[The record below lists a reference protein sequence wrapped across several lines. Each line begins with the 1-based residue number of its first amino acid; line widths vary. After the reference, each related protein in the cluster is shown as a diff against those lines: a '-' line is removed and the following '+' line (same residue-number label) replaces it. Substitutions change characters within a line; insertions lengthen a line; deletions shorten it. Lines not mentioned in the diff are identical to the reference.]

1 MCCIDGSTRVINPKG
16 NYVEAVNISPAQARL
31 KLTVL
36 NKQAEAKNSWEFF
49 SEMKSLGL
57 PAEVIEILKKVLEVT
72 SKVANKTIAIGKI
85 IVSKLLR
92 YTAEHPL
99 QVAGLA
105 VGLYATYT
113 LGIALHGMFATASW
127 IAGIPVIGTLVGKLA
142 LLIAGLCKTVIMPIM
157 VMFPAAGAVGGE
169 ILDRKLPQISESCQK
184 MAEEYFKLL
193 NQIIDAIKD
202 ELESNERSPAFS

>member
-1 MCCIDGSTRVINPKG
+1 MTAI
-16 NYVEAVNISPAQARL
+16 NISPAQARL

-57 PAEVIEILKKVLEVT
+57 PSEVIEILKKVLEVT
-72 SKVANKTIAIGKI
+72 SQVANKTISIGKI
-85 IVSKLLR
+85 IVSKLLQ

-113 LGIALHGMFATASW
+113 LGIALHGLFAVAPW
-127 IAGIPVIGTLVGKLA
+127 ISNLPLVGGALAKLS
-142 LLIAGLCKTVIMPIM
+142 LLIAGLCKEVIMPVLIASP
-157 VMFPAAGAVGGE
+157 VAGVVAGE
-169 ILDRKLPQISESCQK
+169 ILDTKFPQISESCQRVAK
-184 MAEEYFKLL
+184 EYFELFS
-193 NQIIDAIKD
+193 QIINAVKD
-202 ELESNERSPAFS
+202 ELNSNECNSAFS

>member
-1 MCCIDGSTRVINPKG
+1 MCCINGSTKVINSQG

-57 PAEVIEILKKVLEVT
+57 PTEVIEILRKVLEVT
-72 SKVANKTIAIGKI
+72 SKVANKTVAIGKI
-85 IVSKLLR
+85 IVSKLLQ

-113 LGIALHGMFATASW
+113 LGIALHGMFVVAPW
-127 IAGIPVIGTLVGKLA
+127 IAKIPFLGGSLVKLA
-142 LLIAGLCKTVIMPIM
+142 SLITGLCKVVIMPVVIAS
-157 VMFPAAGAVGGE
+157 PAVGAVAGD
-169 ILDRKLPQISESCQK
+169 ILDRKFPQVSESCQK
-184 MAEEYFKLL
+184 IAKEYFELFS
-193 NQIIDAIKD
+193 QIINAVKS
-202 ELESNERSPAFS
+202 ELESNEFSPAFS